1 MKNQTLYDV
10 VKKIVEA
17 EIAESKKQAE
27 EEFILTL
34 KFWREN

>member
-1 MKNQTLYDV
+1 MKKQTLHSI
-10 VKKIVEA
+10 VKKMVEA
-17 EIAESKKQAE
+17 QIAENKKQAE